1 MIILVIS
8 RKMHLIILI
17 STVFYIKPN
26 TFICNVSNMQSYMN
40 TVFCSTQRE
49 LRDIKDFLYTYKL
62 LFRKY
67 VKSTAILE
75 YIAARRE
82 ILI

>member
-1 MIILVIS
+1 MLENIYYKRSFI
-8 RKMHLIILI
+8 KTKYT
-17 STVFYIKPN
+17 TVFYTKPN

>member
-1 MIILVIS
+1 
-8 RKMHLIILI
+8 
-17 STVFYIKPN
+17 
-26 TFICNVSNMQSYMN
+26 MN

-67 VKSTAILE
+67 VKSTAIVE

-82 ILI
+82 ILIRLLSFC